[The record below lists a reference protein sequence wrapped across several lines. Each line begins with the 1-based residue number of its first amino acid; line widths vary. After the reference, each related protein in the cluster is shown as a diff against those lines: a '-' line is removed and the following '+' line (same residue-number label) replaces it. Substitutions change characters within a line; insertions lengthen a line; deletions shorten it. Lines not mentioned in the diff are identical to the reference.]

1 MPETLQSRRH
11 RVPKPSTAGLRVGGG
26 AFVVGAVWIVLTS
39 IVNKDVPLTDSQFV
53 WMELVKGLLF
63 VLGVSIL
70 TFVFVFRLV
79 TSIEDHHGAEMQ
91 AKLDLVN
98 RLALAAEY
106 KDDLQ
111 GGHNFRIGKSSE
123 IIARHL
129 GLPDEQCELL
139 GHAAVL
145 HDIGKIGIPDS
156 ILSKPGPLDAEERRI
171 MEKHV
176 LYGAHLL
183 SGSDHPLLQM
193 ARSVSLYH
201 HEKWDG
207 TGYPYAHT
215 GEEIPLEGRIV
226 AVCDVFDALTSERSY
241 KEAWNSDKACGFVV
255 GFSGRHF
262 DPKVV
267 RAFLAGLPEI
277 LALRNVE
284 PDPDWLRQP
293 LSLPSELGADDL
305 VWVPDTAAV
314 LVLPD
319 LEVVQG
325 GESDDAKSAQS

>member
-1 MPETLQSRRH
+1 MSKVGKSQFK
-11 RVPKPSTAGLRVGGG
+11 VPSAGG
-26 AFVVGAVWIVLTS
+26 AALTVAAWAFAAGCAWILVTTAIINAIPKS
-39 IVNKDVPLTDSQFV
+39 EEGTFYSEV
-53 WMELVKGLLF
+53 VKGVVF
-63 VLGVSIL
+63 VLL
-70 TFVFVFRLV
+70 TAAFLFLYVRRVLK
-79 TSIEDHHGAEMQ
+79 TIEDSHEAEMQ

-111 GGHNFRIGKSSE
+111 GGHNYRIGKSSE

-129 GLPDEQCELL
+129 GLDVRQCELL

-156 ILSKPGPLDAEERRI
+156 ILSKEGPLTPEERRI

-183 SGSDHPLLQM
+183 SGSDHPLLMM

-207 TGYPYAHT
+207 TGYPYALK

-241 KEAWNSDKACGFVV
+241 KEAWNAEMACGFVV
-255 GFSGRHF
+255 GYSARHF

-267 RAFLAGLPEI
+267 QAFLAGFDEI
-277 LALRNVE
+277 LALRGVE
-284 PDPDWLRQP
+284 PDSDWLRQP
-293 LSLPSELGADDL
+293 LSLPSELGADDI
-305 VWVPDTAAV
+305 VWVPNTAAV
-314 LVLPD
+314 LLMPD
-319 LEVVQG
+319 GAPVEEH
-325 GESDDAKSAQS
+325 ESRLN

>member
-1 MPETLQSRRH
+1 MITKDIPEVTRQ
-11 RVPKPSTAGLRVGGG
+11 
-26 AFVVGAVWIVLTS
+26 FVVG
-39 IVNKDVPLTDSQFV
+39 
-53 WMELVKGLLF
+53 ELAKGLLF

-70 TFVFVFRLV
+70 TFVYVYKLV
-79 TSIEDHHGAEMQ
+79 TNIEDHHGAEMQ

-123 IIARHL
+123 IIAHHL
-129 GLPDEQCELL
+129 GLPKDQCELL

-156 ILSKPGPLDAEERRI
+156 ILAKPGPLTPEERRI

-183 SGSDHPLLQM
+183 SGSDHPLLMM
-193 ARSVSLYH
+193 ARSVALYH

-207 TGYPYAHT
+207 TGYPYALT

-226 AVCDVFDALTSERSY
+226 AVCDVFDALTSQRPY
-241 KEAWNSDKACGFVV
+241 KQAWTPEKACGLVV
-255 GFSGRHF
+255 GFSGRQF
-262 DPKVV
+262 DPRVV
-267 RAFLAGLPEI
+267 KAFLAGLPEI
-277 LALRNVE
+277 LQLRQAE

-293 LSLPSELGADDL
+293 LSLPSELGANDL

-314 LVLPD
+314 LEMPD
-319 LEVVQG
+319 LEIAHG
-325 GESDDAKSAQS
+325 SQSST

>member
-1 MPETLQSRRH
+1 MPR
-11 RVPKPSTAGLRVGGG
+11 PSTAGLRVGGG
-26 AFVVGAVWIVLTS
+26 AFVVGAIWIVLTS
-39 IVNKDVPLTDSQFV
+39 VVNREVPQTASQFV
-53 WMELVKGLLF
+53 WMELIKGLLF

-70 TFVFVFRLV
+70 TFVFVFKLV
-79 TSIEDHHGAEMQ
+79 TNIEDHHGAEMQ

-129 GLPDEQCELL
+129 GLPKDQCALL

-156 ILSKPGPLDAEERRI
+156 ILSKKGPLEPDERRI

-183 SGSDHPLLQM
+183 SGSDHPLLMM

-207 TGYPYAHT
+207 SGYPYALT

-226 AVCDVFDALTSERSY
+226 AVCDVFDALSSERSY
-241 KEAWNSDKACGFVV
+241 KEAWSTDKACGFVV
-255 GFSGRHF
+255 GYSGRHF

-267 RAFLAGLPEI
+267 KAFLAGLPEI
-277 LALRNVE
+277 LQLRTQE
-284 PDPDWLRQP
+284 PDSDWMRQP

-314 LVLPD
+314 LVMPEF
-319 LEVVQG
+319 EVVQG
-325 GESDDAKSAQS
+325 GEA

>member
-1 MPETLQSRRH
+1 MKLGRRRRVPSPET
-11 RVPKPSTAGLRVGGG
+11 VALRVSLWCFSF
-26 AFVVGAVWIVLTS
+26 ASVWILATS
-39 IVNKDVPLTDSQFV
+39 AINRTVPQTDDQYF
-53 WMELVKGLLF
+53 WWELVKGLVFVGLTATLLF
-63 VLGVSIL
+63 VYLR
-70 TFVFVFRLV
+70 RLV
-79 TSIEDHHGAEMQ
+79 TDIEDSHDAELQ

-106 KDDLQ
+106 KDDIS

-129 GLPDEQCELL
+129 GIPEAQCQSL

-156 ILSKPGPLDAEERRI
+156 ILSKPGPLTPEERRI

-183 SGSDHPLLQM
+183 SGSDHELLMM

-207 TGYPYAHT
+207 TGYPYALA

-226 AVCDVFDALTSERSY
+226 AVCDVFDALTSERAY
-241 KEAWNSDKACGFVV
+241 KHAWTSDKASGFIV
-255 GFSGRHF
+255 GSSGKHF
-262 DPKVV
+262 DPNVV
-267 RAFLAGLPEI
+267 RAFLKGLPEI
-277 LALRNVE
+277 LSLRNVE
-284 PDPDWLRQP
+284 TDSTWLRQP
-293 LSLPSELGADDL
+293 MSLPSELGAEDL
-305 VWVPDTAAV
+305 VWVPDTAGV
-314 LVLPD
+314 LVMPD
-319 LEVVQG
+319 SG
-325 GESDDAKSAQS
+325 ISRN

>member
-1 MPETLQSRRH
+1 MGGVLWISATSLVIWYAPADDARRFAIEIL
-11 RVPKPSTAGLRVGGG
+11 KGF
-26 AFVVGAVWIVLTS
+26 AFIAAIGVLLYLYVRR
-39 IVNKDVPLTDSQFV
+39 ILTDIADTH
-53 WMELVKGLLF
+53 E
-63 VLGVSIL
+63 
-70 TFVFVFRLV
+70 
-79 TSIEDHHGAEMQ
+79 EEMQ

-111 GGHNFRIGKSSE
+111 GGHNYRIGKSSE
-123 IIARHL
+123 IISRKM
-129 GLPDEQCELL
+129 GLPPDQCELL

-156 ILSKPGPLDAEERRI
+156 ILSKEGSLTAEERRI

-183 SGSDHPLLQM
+183 SGSDHPLLMM

-207 TGYPYAHT
+207 TGYPYALQ

-241 KEAWNSDKACGFVV
+241 KSAWTADRACGFIV
-255 GFSGRHF
+255 GFSGKHF

-267 RAFLAGLPEI
+267 DAFLAGLSEI
-277 LALRNVE
+277 LELRKSE

-293 LSLPSELGADDL
+293 LSLPSELGANDM
-305 VWVPDTAAV
+305 VWVPETAAV
-314 LVLPD
+314 L
-319 LEVVQG
+319 
-325 GESDDAKSAQS
+325 GEPHEAPRVR

>member
-1 MPETLQSRRH
+1 MKLSPKNQ
-11 RVPKPSTAGLRVGGG
+11 VPSP
-26 AFVVGAVWIVLTS
+26 GAVATRVALWCLALGSVWILATG
-39 IVNKDVPLTDSQFV
+39 IVDYNANDRPSPQMWVEIT
-53 WMELVKGLLF
+53 KGLVFIFLTACLIFLF
-63 VLGVSIL
+63 VR
-70 TFVFVFRLV
+70 RLV
-79 TSIEDHHGAEMQ
+79 TNIAMSHEAEMQ

-129 GLPDEQCELL
+129 GLLPQDCQLL

-156 ILSKPGPLDAEERRI
+156 ILAKDGPLNPEERRI

-183 SGSDHPLLQM
+183 SGSDHPLIVM
-193 ARSVSLYH
+193 ARSVALYH

-207 TGYPYAHT
+207 TGYPYALA

-226 AVCDVFDALTSERSY
+226 AVCDVFDALTSERAY
-241 KEAWNSDKACGFVV
+241 KEAWSSDRASGFIV
-255 GFSGRHF
+255 GSSGRHF
-262 DPKVV
+262 DPKIVK
-267 RAFLAGLPEI
+267 AFLRGLPEI
-277 LALRNVE
+277 LELRSVE
-284 PDPDWLRQP
+284 PDATWLRQP
-293 LSLPSELGADDL
+293 LSLPSELGAEDL
-305 VWVPDTAAV
+305 VWVQDTAAV
-314 LVLPD
+314 LMMP
-319 LEVVQG
+319 ET
-325 GESDDAKSAQS
+325 ESTLN